1 MTEMKASENLG
12 LDVQSMIKKLTECQ
26 PKCSILSE
34 IKVKLTV

>member
-1 MTEMKASENLG
+1 MTKMKASENLG
-12 LDVQSMIKKLTECQ
+12 LDVQSMIKLTECQ